1 MSDEHWWG
9 MSLPEGATK
18 AYGAR
23 AIYTPHRK
31 RLLDF
36 PPDRISWR
44 DKIAK
49 RDLAVVLNE
58 IRRKLRD
65 RAIDV
70 GDAQIVSGRAA
81 LRPDYVYTFSP
92 RSSHGYLYISIWY
105 DPKETR

>member
-9 MSLPEGATK
+9 MPLPASATK

-23 AIYTPHRK
+23 AIYTPHKK

-36 PPDRISWR
+36 LPDRISWR
-44 DKIAK
+44 ERFPKA
-49 RDLAVVLNE
+49 DLRVIVNE
-58 IRRKLRD
+58 IKRTLRE
-65 RAIDV
+65 RAIDP
-70 GDAQIVSGRAA
+70 GDAQIISGRAA
-81 LRPDYVYTFSP
+81 RRPDYVYTFSP